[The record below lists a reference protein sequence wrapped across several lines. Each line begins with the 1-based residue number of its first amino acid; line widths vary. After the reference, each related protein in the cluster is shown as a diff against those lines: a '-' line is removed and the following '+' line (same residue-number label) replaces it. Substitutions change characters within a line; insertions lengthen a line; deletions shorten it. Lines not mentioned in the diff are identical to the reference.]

1 VGKAALEGQPGVK
14 NVSNGWRGFKEINK
28 VLYDPDLINIEEM
41 VRILEKSGTYRGTAQ
56 KP

>member
-14 NVSNGWRGFKEINK
+14 EVSNGWRGFKEINE
-28 VLYDPDLINIEEM
+28 VLYDPDRINIEEM
-41 VRILEKSGTYRGTAQ
+41 VRILKKTGTYRGTAY